1 MNLSYDLTGTFIE
14 ACNCTL
20 ICPCWLDDRPS
31 EDFCA
36 GLFAWTFDPG
46 SQIETVP
53 VGGHSL
59 VSVTIHGNSR
69 RGVGSESAVFVDRNV
84 PAVAVPLLTQA
95 FAGRAGGP
103 LADLAGVTG
112 DVVLEGAAD
121 VQVTRQGADYLVTVS
136 YDGGQVVHVHGTP
149 KHFDLNADPLQL
161 TGSAL
166 HDELGIAAGDPVTA
180 HVTDTLQLDV
190 AALRGPALDLS
201 TRSGMTG
208 RFTYRSTGHDG
219 DGRDDVDG
227 H

>member
-46 SQIETVP
+46 SQIEAVP

-59 VSVTIHGNSR
+59 VSVTVHGNSR
-69 RGVGSESAVFVDRNV
+69 RSRSSESAVFVDLGV
-84 PAVAVPLLTQA
+84 PAAAVPMLTQA

-121 VQVTRQGADYLVTVS
+121 VQVTRDDAEYRITVH
-136 YDGGQVVHVHGTP
+136 YDGGQVVHVHGHP
-149 KHFDLNADPLQL
+149 RHFDLNVDPLRL

-166 HDELGIAAGDPVTA
+166 HDELGVTAGDPVTA
-180 HVTDTLQLDV
+180 HVTDTLQVDV
-190 AALRGPALDLS
+190 AALRGPAIDL
-201 TRSGMTG
+201 TARSGMTG
-208 RFTYRSTGHDG
+208 RFTYRS
-219 DGRDDVDG
+219 DGRDDDAPTP
-227 H
+227 